1 MRTVSICVS
10 GWISSI
16 RAVASGHW
24 PLLRYD
30 PVLRAAGNNP
40 FLLDSHRPRIPL
52 ADYVYRE
59 LRYRALANADPVE
72 AERLLGLAEQAIEQR
87 WNVYEEMAS
96 RGPQHFHPDARRE
109 R

>member
-1 MRTVSICVS
+1 MRL
-10 GWISSI
+10 GMDQQY

-30 PVLRAAGNNP
+30 PVLRATGHNP

-59 LRYRALANADPVE
+59 LRYRSLANADPVE

-87 WNVYEEMAS
+87 WNTYEEMAS
-96 RGPQHFHPDARRE
+96 RGPEHFHADARRE